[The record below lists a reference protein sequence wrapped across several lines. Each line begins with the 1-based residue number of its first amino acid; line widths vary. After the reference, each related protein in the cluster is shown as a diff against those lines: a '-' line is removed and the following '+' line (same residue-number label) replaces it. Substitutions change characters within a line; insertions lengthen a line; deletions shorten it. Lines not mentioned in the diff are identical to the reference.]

1 MKHYYNQSFM
11 KKISWKII
19 SLHLITILI
28 SWTSFTGSGYNI
40 QKPTATFVL
49 PDILHEISGLTSID
63 NNTFACIQD
72 ENGIIFI
79 YDIALNK
86 IIKQYNF
93 KLDGDYEGIAKVND
107 TMYVLRSDGTLFEF
121 TNYESPN
128 FKLKTYA
135 TGIPA
140 NNNEGLCY
148 DASSSMLLNANKGK
162 MSKGKEYKDKRAIYG
177 FDLKTKKLIQKPV
190 YEFDVNVVKKYA
202 IDNKIKVNTKARK
215 GENPEPFIK
224 FMTSAIAIHPF
235 SKKLYVLSAADH
247 LFFVFNQNGSI
258 DHMESLNANTFN
270 KAEGITFL
278 DNGDMLIT
286 NEGQQKKPTFLR
298 FNYNSK
304 LQKK

>member
-1 MKHYYNQSFM
+1 M
-11 KKISWKII
+11 KKFSWKII
-19 SLHLITILI
+19 SLLFITFLI

-49 PDILHEISGLTSID
+49 PNVLHEISGLTSI
-63 NNTFACIQD
+63 NNKTFACIQD

-79 YDIALNK
+79 YDILQNK
-86 IIKQYNF
+86 ITKQYNF
-93 KLDGDYEGIAKVND
+93 GLDGDYEGIAKVNNN
-107 TMYVLRSDGTLFEF
+107 MYVLRSDGMLFEF
-121 TNYESPN
+121 TNYGSPN
-128 FKLKTYA
+128 YTLKTYI

-140 NNNEGLCY
+140 KNNEGLCY
-148 DASSSMLLNANKGK
+148 DANNNMLVIAIKGK

-177 FDLKTKKLIQKPV
+177 FDLKTKKLIQKPI
-190 YEFDVNVVKKYA
+190 YEFDVNIIKKY
-202 IDNKIKVNTKARK
+202 ITDNKIKVQTKSRK
-215 GENPEPFIK
+215 GKKPEPFIK

-235 SKKLYVLSAADH
+235 TKKLYVLSAADH

-258 DHMESLNANTFN
+258 DHIESLNANTFN

-286 NEGQQKKPTFLR
+286 NEGQQLKPTFLR